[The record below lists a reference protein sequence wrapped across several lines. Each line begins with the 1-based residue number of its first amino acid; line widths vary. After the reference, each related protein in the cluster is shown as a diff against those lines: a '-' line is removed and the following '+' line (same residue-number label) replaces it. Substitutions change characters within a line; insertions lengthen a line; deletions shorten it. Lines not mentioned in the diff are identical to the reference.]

1 VARPD
6 YDKSTLGRLVN
17 PFPARK
23 EVNLL
28 LNVIQALVARMK
40 REEGQTVV
48 EYALVLGGVSLV
60 LLAALVGAGLE
71 DEFTDLVANI
81 AEAMGTAL

>member
-1 VARPD
+1 
-6 YDKSTLGRLVN
+6 
-17 PFPARK
+17 
-23 EVNLL
+23 VNLL
-28 LNVIQALVARMK
+28 LNLIQALVARVK

-60 LLAALVGAGLE
+60 LLAALVASGL
-71 DEFTDLVANI
+71 DAEFTDLVANI

>member
-1 VARPD
+1 M
-6 YDKSTLGRLVN
+6 
-17 PFPARK
+17 
-23 EVNLL
+23 
-28 LNVIQALVARMK
+28 LNVIQALAARIK

-60 LLAALVGAGLE
+60 LLAALVAAGLE
-71 DEFTDLVANI
+71 GEFTTLVDNI